1 MSLNSMHSRPTIPLP
16 SRSSSPSFTQSGG
29 QETAAKQVAAEVY
42 RNVWDE
48 FYRWKTERNAQ
59 TLRQLCVEIP
69 DVYERERDRLSIDE
83 AEDDDWVSD
92 HDYPSSF
99 SSSIDP
105 DEAQTLNFDMAFLS
119 FREPTLDNSRFR
131 VTRYGHIPED
141 LLDEHYDDSEFE
153 VDSYGLSIRSAFP
166 GESPGIDSTFRPH
179 PRYFSC
185 TSASRNKPDTD
196 STIKLNFCAFEDDPA
211 FDLQGVI
218 LSFVDLGWQTDFL
231 DPDVEMIQLETVRQL
246 HYQKGFSFAKVDS
259 LRMFSELRVNHQSG
273 LLWNTSQRDLL
284 RWPGMLLSE
293 LPELT
298 LSDYG
303 HMPPDEDL
311 SAHLKVGVTKFCPN
325 LNCIIPQCQLHA
337 KTEYPVSDPKPPL
350 LTSEALY
357 SKKKGR
363 PCSDYCFSYLDL
375 TNEFQAEEDIHWEDE
390 ADIKT
395 LDSILQLAP
404 DSLPCDLAS
413 IMHMKCQDVFV
424 YRRRLFPDT
433 SIDES
438 PSFERTNQ
446 LGQHQF
452 DHRRTICLNVLTSLL
467 YLPVGTK
474 GLVVVIQDVNVSSPD
489 IIVDG
494 IAVVIRNLIQIK
506 QGSWGLG
513 AFTLSSLQKGQAIGE
528 YTGRIL
534 ANGEDKT
541 VPITDHVN
549 LNYKF
554 DLNKGFII
562 DSMYVGNEMRY
573 LNHMGPK
580 RKEDNTNG
588 ATPEE
593 EANCRGRVIYV
604 NRDHRIVFYTECK
617 IPANAELFIDYGI
630 NYWNAKDDEDS
641 GEKPEIYWR

>member
-16 SRSSSPSFTQSGG
+16 SRSNSPSFTQSGG

-83 AEDDDWVSD
+83 AVDDDWVSD

-131 VTRYGHIPED
+131 VTRYGNIPED

-185 TSASRNKPDTD
+185 TSASRNIPDTD

-211 FDLQGVI
+211 FDLPGVI
-218 LSFVDLGWQTDFL
+218 LSFMDLEWQTDFV
-231 DPDVEMIQLETVRQL
+231 DPDVEMIQLETVRRL
-246 HYQKGFSFAKVDS
+246 HYQHSFSFAEVNS
-259 LRMFSELRVNHQSG
+259 LRMFSELRVNHEFG

-293 LPELT
+293 LPELA

-303 HMPPDEDL
+303 HMPPDDDL

-325 LNCIIPQCQLHA
+325 LNCIIPQCQLH
-337 KTEYPVSDPKPPL
+337 VSDPKPPL

-413 IMHMKCQDVFV
+413 IMHMKCQD
-424 YRRRLFPDT
+424 LT
-433 SIDES
+433 
-438 PSFERTNQ
+438 
-446 LGQHQF
+446 
-452 DHRRTICLNVLTSLL
+452 DHRHTICLNVLTSLL

-604 NRDHRIVFYTECK
+604 NRDHRIVFYTERK
-617 IPANAELFIDYGI
+617 IPANGELFIDYGI

-641 GEKPEIYWR
+641 EEKPEIYWR

>member
-1 MSLNSMHSRPTIPLP
+1 MHSRPTIPLP

-231 DPDVEMIQLETVRQL
+231 DPDGELLAVFFRWQL
-246 HYQKGFSFAKVDS
+246 
-259 LRMFSELRVNHQSG
+259 
-273 LLWNTSQRDLL
+273 
-284 RWPGMLLSE
+284 
-293 LPELT
+293 
-298 LSDYG
+298 
-303 HMPPDEDL
+303 
-311 SAHLKVGVTKFCPN
+311 
-325 LNCIIPQCQLHA
+325 
-337 KTEYPVSDPKPPL
+337 
-350 LTSEALY
+350 
-357 SKKKGR
+357 
-363 PCSDYCFSYLDL
+363 
-375 TNEFQAEEDIHWEDE
+375 
-390 ADIKT
+390 
-395 LDSILQLAP
+395 
-404 DSLPCDLAS
+404 
-413 IMHMKCQDVFV
+413 
-424 YRRRLFPDT
+424 
-433 SIDES
+433 
-438 PSFERTNQ
+438 
-446 LGQHQF
+446 
-452 DHRRTICLNVLTSLL
+452 
-467 YLPVGTK
+467 
-474 GLVVVIQDVNVSSPD
+474 
-489 IIVDG
+489 
-494 IAVVIRNLIQIK
+494 
-506 QGSWGLG
+506 
-513 AFTLSSLQKGQAIGE
+513 
-528 YTGRIL
+528 
-534 ANGEDKT
+534 
-541 VPITDHVN
+541 
-549 LNYKF
+549 
-554 DLNKGFII
+554 
-562 DSMYVGNEMRY
+562 
-573 LNHMGPK
+573 
-580 RKEDNTNG
+580 
-588 ATPEE
+588 
-593 EANCRGRVIYV
+593 
-604 NRDHRIVFYTECK
+604 
-617 IPANAELFIDYGI
+617 
-630 NYWNAKDDEDS
+630 
-641 GEKPEIYWR
+641 